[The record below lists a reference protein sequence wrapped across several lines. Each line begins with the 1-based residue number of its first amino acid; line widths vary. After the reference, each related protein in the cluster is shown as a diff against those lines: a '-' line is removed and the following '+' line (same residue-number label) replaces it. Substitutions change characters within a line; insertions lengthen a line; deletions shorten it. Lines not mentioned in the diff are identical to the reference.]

1 MFLLQMR
8 TPTPEPIAPLSPHLH
23 HKSFSLSSVHG
34 PHLHSLRRTSLSN
47 PFVSIALTPRSQLL
61 APLPPLHMANG
72 TPYTILDQLIIF
84 ISSHS
89 FHGHSSSTP
98 RSTDLRRR
106 QRLDAYRSPPA
117 GKTSLPPDI
126 SHTTAFV
133 NPGLGQFMRR
143 STTAVLEFYEEKGS
157 YLDMRCPGTEVQF
170 LQPRQ
175 LPPCFS
181 VSSSRSPAP
190 TSLRA
195 SSVAL
200 AFTMVYDPNAE
211 KAEISKV
218 LLPALAFD
226 VRGFD
231 RLALGCDCD
240 ESHGVY
246 LFYFVRF

>member
-1 MFLLQMR
+1 MPPLERRERAILERQKKLRGSKLDHLLPFIRHYFLYGIYANAYVRLSGHGMTIIR
-8 TPTPEPIAPLSPHLH
+8 CYDHPSPEPIAPLSPHLH

-126 SHTTAFV
+126 VISPSTISH
-133 NPGLGQFMRR
+133 N
-143 STTAVLEFYEEKGS
+143 
-157 YLDMRCPGTEVQF
+157 
-170 LQPRQ
+170 
-175 LPPCFS
+175 LPC
-181 VSSSRSPAP
+181 SRVI
-190 TSLRA
+190 R
-195 SSVAL
+195 
-200 AFTMVYDPNAE
+200 
-211 KAEISKV
+211 
-218 LLPALAFD
+218 LPL
-226 VRGFD
+226 
-231 RLALGCDCD
+231 
-240 ESHGVY
+240 
-246 LFYFVRF
+246 